1 MLLPW
6 HDLHPALG
14 PTVMISTIDY
24 VLICSLC
31 ASLSELLVSKQQG
44 TTVTTESL
52 IRLRTATDISVQG
65 EARE

>member
-14 PTVMISTIDY
+14 PTAMILTIDY
-24 VLICSLC
+24 VLMCSLC
-31 ASLSELLVSKQQG
+31 ASLSELLVSKLR
-44 TTVTTESL
+44 TTATTERPV
-52 IRLRTATDISVQG
+52 RLRTATDISVQG

>member
-31 ASLSELLVSKQQG
+31 ASLSELLVSKLR

-52 IRLRTATDISVQG
+52 VRLRTATDISVQG
-65 EARE
+65 EPRE